1 MRFPDQASK
10 DGALSNGALMRIA
23 PAALLD
29 DDQERERVV
38 RQDTALTNPNDE
50 CLDAGSVL
58 VECLR
63 QALLKEGADEPRGA
77 VRQVLL
83 ERVGI
88 TCTPVVKAFAA
99 QSWGFERTKGA
110 S

>member
-10 DGALSNGALMRIA
+10 DGALSNGAPMRIA

-38 RQDTALTNPNDE
+38 RQDTALTNLNDE
-50 CLDAGSVL
+50 CLDAGSVK
-58 VECLR
+58 CLR
-63 QALLKEGADEPRGA
+63 QAVLKEGADEPRGA

-99 QSWGFERTKGA
+99 QSWMCERTKDA